1 MGDNGGFLE
10 PEKAFVTKI
19 QEKSDS
25 VNFNIKLDKTIYLY
39 DDKIK
44 VSVNGE
50 DITKKVFTK
59 KPVEYDG
66 FIVHFDGLD
75 IDVPKSM
82 IKEIV
87 KSGEYEVKF
96 NFQGCSKA
104 GLCYTPM
111 EKSFKGTVAKAKK
124 SFASPPPLPDLGGN
138 GGFLEPEKA
147 FISKVEEKANSI
159 DFSVKLD
166 DTIYLYDDKIKVS
179 INGTDITKKVFTKKP
194 IEYDGFIVHF
204 KGVDIS
210 VPKSMIK
217 EVVGGG
223 DYEVKFNFQGCSKAG
238 LCYTPMEKSFKG
250 TLVGPEPKAKDTTSA
265 KKETTSTK
273 AEAAPVNETDSIAGL
288 LSGGN
293 IFIILATFFGF
304 GLLLSL
310 TPCIFP
316 MIPIL
321 SSIIVQHSQDNGG
334 EMSAKKG
341 FLLSLVY
348 VLSMAAAYTLAGVL
362 AGLFGANI
370 QAMLQNPYVLVGF
383 AAVFVALA
391 FSLFGYYS
399 LELPQSFQSKINKL
413 SGDGE
418 KKGGIV
424 GVAIMGFLSALI
436 VGPCVAPPLAGALLY
451 IGQTGDALLGGMA
464 LFVMSMGLG
473 APLLLI
479 GLGAGKYMPKPG
491 GWMETVSR
499 VFGIVMLALA
509 IYMLDRILDA
519 TIMMYLWAVLFIGA
533 GLYLQEFKHIVVRT
547 ITTVVLV
554 FGIILFVGAVSGATN
569 PLKPLEKITSGG
581 GVAVQSK
588 ALEFKKVKNIAELE
602 AAIKASNKPVM
613 LDFWAE
619 WCVSCKELDNFTF
632 TDPAVIDELSK
643 YTLLKADV
651 TKNNADD
658 QALMKKFNV
667 FGPPALIFWDKD
679 GNRDASKRIV
689 GYKPPEEFLGI
700 ITK

>member
-1 MGDNGGFLE
+1 
-10 PEKAFVTKI
+10 
-19 QEKSDS
+19 
-25 VNFNIKLDKTIYLY
+25 
-39 DDKIK
+39 
-44 VSVNGE
+44 
-50 DITKKVFTK
+50 
-59 KPVEYDG
+59 
-66 FIVHFDGLD
+66 
-75 IDVPKSM
+75 
-82 IKEIV
+82 
-87 KSGEYEVKF
+87 
-96 NFQGCSKA
+96 
-104 GLCYTPM
+104 M
-111 EKSFKGTVAKAKK
+111 EKSFKGKIKAKK
-124 SFASPPPLPDLGGN
+124 TFASPPPLPNLGGN

-147 FISKVEEKANSI
+147 FVSKVEEKAESI

-166 DTIYLYDDKIKVS
+166 KSIYLYDDKIKVS
-179 INGTDITKKVFTKKP
+179 INGTDITKKVFTQKP

-210 VPKSMIK
+210 VPKTMIK
-217 EVVGGG
+217 EVVGSG

-250 TLVGPEPKAKDTTSA
+250 TFGGATAKTDKASE
-265 KKETTSTK
+265 KELEKFASK
-273 AEAAPVNETDSIAGL
+273 ANIAPSEPVNETDSIAGL

-341 FLLSLVY
+341 FFLSVVY
-348 VLSMAAAYTLAGVL
+348 VLSMAAAYTIAGVL

-383 AAVFVALA
+383 AGVFIALA

-399 LELPQSFQSKINKL
+399 LELPQSFQNKINQL
-413 SGDGE
+413 SGSGE
-418 KKGGIV
+418 KKGGII

-451 IGQTGDALLGGMA
+451 IGQTGDALLGGLA
-464 LFVMSMGLG
+464 LFVMSIGLG

-509 IYMLDRILDA
+509 IYMLDRILDP
-519 TIMMYLWAVLFIGA
+519 TIMMYLWGILFIGA
-533 GLYLQEFKHIVVRT
+533 GLYLQEFKHIIART
-547 ITTVVLV
+547 ITAVILVLGV
-554 FGIILFVGAVSGATN
+554 ILFVGAVSGATN
-569 PLKPLEKITSGG
+569 PLKPLSQFTSGG
-581 GVAVQSK
+581 GGAAVQTP
-588 ALEFKKVKNIAELE
+588 ALQFKKVKNIAELE
-602 AAIKASNKPVM
+602 AAIKASDKPVM

-619 WCVSCKELDNFTF
+619 WCVSCKELDNFTL
-632 TDPAVIDELSK
+632 TDPAVIQELSK

-651 TKNNADD
+651 TKNTQDD
-658 QALMKKFNV
+658 KELMKKFNV

-679 GNRDASKRIV
+679 GKREASKRIV
-689 GYKPPEEFLGI
+689 GYKPPKDFLAI